1 MSERIS
7 ALEIAI
13 GFECGLY
20 DRGDVV
26 DWVASEVIAGAC
38 VEGPLLEL
46 CTLAHL
52 RGDEIARELHAL
64 ASEEVEPVPAARV
77 KLACLGL
84 MVEADRIDL
93 SAALDHRWFLTAEG
107 LTEQECAS
115 MEHLEYGY
123 ELASWGTHGT
133 VDQVRADFLAFTSQ
147 YRHLLAGVR

>member
-1 MSERIS
+1 MSGRIS
-7 ALEIAI
+7 ALELAI
-13 GFECGLY
+13 GFECGVY
-20 DRGDVV
+20 DRGNVV
-26 DWVASEVIAGAC
+26 DWVSSEALAHDR

-52 RGDEIARELHAL
+52 RGDDIARELYAL
-64 ASEEVEPVPAARV
+64 AAQEAELVPMAQV

-84 MVEADRIDL
+84 LVDANRIDL

-107 LTEQECAS
+107 LTEQERSS

-133 VDQVRADFLAFTSQ
+133 LEQVRADFLEFTAR
-147 YRHLLAGVR
+147 YRHLLVGVR